1 MINRNRKGHRAALL
15 SGTAIL
21 MASFAVGVGVTPALA
36 QEAEDE
42 ALEEVVVTGSRIKNR
57 NISSS
62 SPVTTVG
69 AEEIDARGITQIED
83 MLITLPQTV
92 AATGDGDF
100 YGDGTAKVDLRGLG
114 PNRTLVLVDGRR
126 LPYGQANATS
136 ADLNSIPAQLVKRVE
151 ILTGGASAVY
161 GADAVAG
168 VVNFVM
174 DRDFEGFRVDAQMS
188 INQADNGSKRFSD
201 ILEAGNQPVPDST
214 FDGFTWSTD
223 VIIGSNLADGKGN
236 VTVAFSYREANE
248 IRQSDRDYAAC
259 AFGGG
264 DPEYFCLGS
273 STTRPARIASFGTAP
288 TNDFDLIPFD
298 PVSGETR
305 DYNGSGTPNDTFN
318 FASTQRTRA
327 PSERYALTVFSHYD
341 LTDNVEMYMDLA
353 YTSNT
358 SQGQVG
364 PSGSFF
370 NPNQLNCDNPFLSA
384 ELLNEICTLN
394 GLGGDDIATAYVGR
408 RNIEGGPRQMNNS
421 NDTFRITGGFR
432 GDITEGWTYDLHGQ
446 YAKVKNS
453 RIMGNELI
461 VPRMQKALLIVTD
474 PDTGDAVCKSVL
486 DGSDPLCVPWNI
498 FQPGGITQ
506 EALDYISIPTFRQ
519 GEVNQKVLSATVTG
533 DLGNHGFTLP
543 GADTGVQFVG
553 GLEHRSD
560 QLERNAD
567 DYVLNDLMSGSGGI
581 EAINKTVKVSEFFG
595 ELAIPI
601 LEGVS
606 MAEELS
612 ATIAYRWSDYN
623 TSGTSNTWSAGLT
636 WQPTSDVRFRAQ
648 MQQAVRAPN
657 IFELYLSQADSLF
670 DLTDPDGD
678 GIFDPCAGPTPQYT
692 AAQCANQGVTADQ
705 YGNVSDN
712 PAGQFNSISGGNPDL
727 DFETSRTYTLGA
739 VITPAAIAGLTLSV
753 DYFNIK
759 VDDFI
764 GTVPPQLALEKCAL
778 TADEFFC
785 SLIQRDSGGG
795 VFVTH
800 NSSWVTATNINT
812 GSLQTAGIDFN
823 ANYDF
828 DLPSDMGSM
837 NVNYASSYILEF
849 KEVSLPGEPAFEC
862 SGYYSSNCSIPRPE
876 YSHRMMATWTT
887 NGGVDVNLSWR
898 HIGATKLFGA
908 EGSTSKN
915 AKMKAINYIDV
926 AVSAEVM
933 ENVRL
938 RAGINNVFGTRPPVT
953 SALPAGLGTGNTYP
967 GLYDVDI
974 RYGFIGLSVDY

>member
-1 MINRNRKGHRAALL
+1 
-15 SGTAIL
+15 

-201 ILEAGNQPVPDST
+201 ILEAGNHPVPDST

-394 GLGGDDIATAYVGR
+394 GLGGDDIATAFVGR

-581 EAINKTVKVSEFFG
+581 EAINKT
-595 ELAIPI
+595 
-601 LEGVS
+601 
-606 MAEELS
+606 
-612 ATIAYRWSDYN
+612 
-623 TSGTSNTWSAGLT
+623 
-636 WQPTSDVRFRAQ
+636 
-648 MQQAVRAPN
+648 
-657 IFELYLSQADSLF
+657 
-670 DLTDPDGD
+670 
-678 GIFDPCAGPTPQYT
+678 
-692 AAQCANQGVTADQ
+692 
-705 YGNVSDN
+705 
-712 PAGQFNSISGGNPDL
+712 
-727 DFETSRTYTLGA
+727 
-739 VITPAAIAGLTLSV
+739 
-753 DYFNIK
+753 
-759 VDDFI
+759 
-764 GTVPPQLALEKCAL
+764 
-778 TADEFFC
+778 
-785 SLIQRDSGGG
+785 
-795 VFVTH
+795 
-800 NSSWVTATNINT
+800 
-812 GSLQTAGIDFN
+812 
-823 ANYDF
+823 
-828 DLPSDMGSM
+828 
-837 NVNYASSYILEF
+837 
-849 KEVSLPGEPAFEC
+849 
-862 SGYYSSNCSIPRPE
+862 
-876 YSHRMMATWTT
+876 
-887 NGGVDVNLSWR
+887 
-898 HIGATKLFGA
+898 
-908 EGSTSKN
+908 
-915 AKMKAINYIDV
+915 
-926 AVSAEVM
+926 
-933 ENVRL
+933 
-938 RAGINNVFGTRPPVT
+938 
-953 SALPAGLGTGNTYP
+953 
-967 GLYDVDI
+967 
-974 RYGFIGLSVDY
+974 